1 MTTKTK
7 QMSIELIQDVNENG
21 ELVTKEYQTP
31 KFIPFSKLMK
41 ATKKLEKLEDK
52 SEMEAMDEMMQAICD
67 LYNNQFTTEELMD
80 GLHAPDAVRVIRENI
95 EFISTGELPKAE
107 TKK

>member
-41 ATKKLEKLEDK
+41 ATKQLEKLEDK
-52 SEMEAMDEMMQAICD
+52 SEMEAMDEMMQVICD
-67 LYNNQFTTEELMD
+67 LYNNQFTPDQLMN

-95 EFISTGELPKAE
+95 EFISTGELPK
-107 TKK
+107 K

>member
-41 ATKKLEKLEDK
+41 ATKQLEKLEDK
-52 SEMEAMDEMMQAICD
+52 SEMEAMDEMMQVICD
-67 LYNNQFTTEELMD
+67 LYNNQFTPDQLMD

-95 EFISTGELPKAE
+95 EFISTGELPK
-107 TKK
+107 K